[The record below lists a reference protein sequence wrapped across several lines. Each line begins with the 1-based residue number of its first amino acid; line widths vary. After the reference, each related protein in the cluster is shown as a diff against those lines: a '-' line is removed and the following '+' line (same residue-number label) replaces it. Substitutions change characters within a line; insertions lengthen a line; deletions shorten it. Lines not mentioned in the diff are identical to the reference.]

1 MGGDPMADHPLKIF
15 EKIDPELLMLVNTTN
30 DFALADGALPRK
42 IKFLIAMALDASEG
56 AVEGVRALADQAMK
70 AGATKEEIVET
81 IRVAQYIC
89 GVGSV
94 YTAARAFKEL
104 F

>member
-1 MGGDPMADHPLKIF
+1 MTDHPLKVF
-15 EKIDPELLMLVNTTN
+15 EKIDPELLKLVQNTN
-30 DFALADGALPRK
+30 SLALSEGALSRK
-42 IKFLIAMALDASEG
+42 VKFLLAMALDASQG
-56 AVEGVRALADQAMK
+56 AVEGVKALAEQAMK
-70 AGATKEEIVET
+70 AGATKEEIGEA

-94 YTAARAFKEL
+94 YTAARAFKDM

>member
-1 MGGDPMADHPLKIF
+1 MAEHPLKIF
-15 EKIDPELLMLVNTTN
+15 EKIDPELLKHVGDANA
-30 DFALADGALPRK
+30 FALADGALPRR
-42 IKFLIAMALDASEG
+42 IKFLIAMALDAAHG
-56 AVEGVRALADQAMK
+56 TVEGTRALAEQAIR

-81 IRVAQYIC
+81 IRVAQFVG

-94 YTAARAFKEL
+94 YVAARALKEL

>member
-1 MGGDPMADHPLKIF
+1 MAEHPLKVF
-15 EKIDPELLMLVNTTN
+15 EKIDPELLKLVQNTN
-30 DFALADGALPRK
+30 SLALSEGALSRK
-42 IKFLIAMALDASEG
+42 IKFLMAMALDASQG
-56 AVEGVRALADQAMK
+56 AVAGVKALAEQAMK
-70 AGATKEEIVET
+70 AGATKEEIGEA

-94 YTAARAFKEL
+94 YTAARAFKDL